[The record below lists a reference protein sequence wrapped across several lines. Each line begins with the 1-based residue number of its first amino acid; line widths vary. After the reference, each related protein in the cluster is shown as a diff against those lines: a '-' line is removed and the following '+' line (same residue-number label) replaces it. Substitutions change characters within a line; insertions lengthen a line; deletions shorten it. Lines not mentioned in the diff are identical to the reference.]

1 MKLTVDGAMLR
12 HRPKVGSGLG
22 IGEFEEIFTVPE
34 QWIAEQTQAHHRKQQ
49 RMCSRLEAIADGL
62 PLKVDRQECLVL
74 ARDIY
79 PTVKAAHD
87 FEENVLFPHLR
98 KSSKAASLND
108 GLERLRFEH
117 WEDEA
122 YAEEISEALGRIG
135 RGGAVTDAEKI
146 SWMLRG
152 FFDGVRRHMAFEA
165 EHLLPMLISIKG
177 A

>member
-1 MKLTVDGAMLR
+1 M
-12 HRPKVGSGLG
+12 PGSRIL
-22 IGEFEEIFTVPE
+22 
-34 QWIAEQTQAHHRKQQ
+34 EQTLSHHCKQHSL
-49 RMCSRLEAIADGL
+49 CVRLEAIADGL
-62 PLKVDRQECLVL
+62 PRKIDRQECLML

-79 PTVKAAHD
+79 PAIKEAHD
-87 FEENVLFPHLR
+87 FEESELFPYLQR
-98 KSSKAASLND
+98 YAATDELLD

-135 RGGAVTDAEKI
+135 RGGPVRDAEKI

-152 FFDGVRRHMAFEA
+152 FFDGVRRHIAFETD
-165 EHLLPMLISIKG
+165 HLLPILKSLPGTKIPR